1 MVKTALTL
9 GAVTIVPRHVLG
21 MGYVAPSDKIN
32 LGFIGLGKQADGL
45 ARRFINET
53 SAQIV
58 AGSDV
63 WSTKNKAFRKHVQK
77 QYAEKFGKGS
87 YEGLTTYGQYK
98 ELLER
103 KDIDAVVVA
112 TPDHWH
118 AIQSIDTMNSGKH
131 LYCEKPLTHRVSE
144 GIDMVKTAA
153 ETGMV
158 VQTGSMQRSW
168 ENFRKAA
175 ELVRNGY
182 LGEIQKVLVNVG
194 DPARS
199 YDLIPEKLPKK
210 VDWNLWCGPAPMLAY
225 NHRLAPSK
233 NKVKF
238 WPDWRKFRETGG
250 GILCDWGAHM
260 FDIAQWALGMDRSGP
275 VQYLPPEDPAAVRGL
290 KMIYE
295 NGIEMEHHD
304 FGRGWGVRFLGSE
317 GSLDISR
324 NYLESTPANILDVKL
339 KDSDTHLYD
348 SKGNHYQDWL
358 DAIKN
363 NTKPICDVETGHRSA
378 SICNLANIAYQL
390 RRDLNWDP
398 VAEKFKDDGD
408 ANTLLS
414 RKNRNYS

>member
-1 MVKTALTL
+1 
-9 GAVTIVPRHVLG
+9 
-21 MGYVAPSDKIN
+21 
-32 LGFIGLGKQADGL
+32 
-45 ARRFINET
+45 
-53 SAQIV
+53 
-58 AGSDV
+58 
-63 WSTKNKAFRKHVQK
+63 
-77 QYAEKFGKGS
+77 
-87 YEGLTTYGQYK
+87 
-98 ELLER
+98 
-103 KDIDAVVVA
+103 
-112 TPDHWH
+112 
-118 AIQSIDTMNSGKH
+118 
-131 LYCEKPLTHRVSE
+131 
-144 GIDMVKTAA
+144 
-153 ETGMV
+153 
-158 VQTGSMQRSW
+158 
-168 ENFRKAA
+168 
-175 ELVRNGY
+175 
-182 LGEIQKVLVNVG
+182 
-194 DPARS
+194 
-199 YDLIPEKLPKK
+199 
-210 VDWNLWCGPAPMLAY
+210 
-225 NHRLAPSK
+225 
-233 NKVKF
+233 
-238 WPDWRKFRETGG
+238 RETGG

-260 FDIAQWALGMDRSGP
+260 FDIAQWALGMDRRGP